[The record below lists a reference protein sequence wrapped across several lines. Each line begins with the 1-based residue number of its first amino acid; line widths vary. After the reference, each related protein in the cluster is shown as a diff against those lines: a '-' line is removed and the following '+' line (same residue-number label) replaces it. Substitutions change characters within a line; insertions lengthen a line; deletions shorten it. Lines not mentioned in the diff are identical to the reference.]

1 LFVNPPPKRR
11 PSAHALLLA
20 VGLAIG
26 LITPTAAAQ
35 RQPESDAAAE
45 AVIASAE
52 ASQLTRLAESGRFA
66 DLLARLR
73 ADFADV
79 EPDSQ
84 TGELI
89 AALQRYD
96 EHRAAYLQQRR
107 QTIQTRFEEAR
118 AALEKQQLEEA
129 LVALIEAH
137 GLAEEPQTIFAEPVV
152 IDTVA
157 QARAA
162 AAAAAKQHNWVESS
176 GIYRLLDLL
185 YEEEGSY
192 QDQLRQVAQ
201 HIRILGLYAPQVL
214 ESLYEARAKRL
225 AAEAEQD
232 ADADPDDEAG
242 EDDAEGVAD
251 PLAERPQIE
260 HEHWSKRLEGVDQP
274 MLEQAL
280 LWSARKHVDRGGYT
294 PMMLGAV
301 EGLITLLETEG
312 LEQTFPGLAD
322 AEKVRTFR
330 QHLDRTAA
338 QLKNPEQQIDRLQ
351 AEAIIDR
358 VIAVNDATVELPETV
373 LIYEMG
379 EGAMARLDDFTGII
393 WPEDLE
399 TFSRSTQG
407 AFFGVGIQISRRDGR
422 LVVVSPLENA
432 PAQRAG
438 IKAGDI
444 IATVDG
450 VKTDAWSLNR
460 AVAEITGPEGT
471 EVVLGIERGAQ
482 TLEVTIERAKIE
494 IESIRGWEHR
504 PLAEGGGWD
513 YWIDRDAGI
522 GYVRL
527 SQFIPQTADDLD
539 AAIARMQQQRDIRG
553 LILDLRFNP
562 GGLLDASIDIADR
575 FIDEG
580 PIVSTVDGLGNKTHT
595 ERARRFRTYEQFPL
609 IVLINEGSASAS
621 EIVAGALQDYGRAM
635 IIGSR
640 SFGKGSV
647 QDLFGLSNHKARLK
661 LTRQY
666 YMLPLGRIIHR
677 KDGAKRWGI
686 EPDLTVR
693 MTTEQVAEALELR
706 QDADILRDQRDP
718 AAEGDDAPA
727 TADDILAEGVDPQLE
742 TALLILKTRQ
752 LADRLAAR
760 DDDGAQALLE
770 GK

>member
-225 AAEAEQD
+225 AAEAAQD

-322 AEKVRTFR
+322 AEKLRTFR

-677 KDGAKRWGI
+677 KDGAKQWGI

-718 AAEGDDAPA
+718 EAEGDDAPA

>member
-1 LFVNPPPKRR
+1 LFVKPPPKRR

-225 AAEAEQD
+225 AAEAAQD

-621 EIVAGALQDYGRAM
+621 EIVAGAMQDYGRAM

>member
-621 EIVAGALQDYGRAM
+621 EIVAGAMQDYGRAM

>member
-312 LEQTFPGLAD
+312 LEETFPGLAD

-760 DDDGAQALLE
+760 DDDGAQALLND
-770 GK
+770 K

>member
-1 LFVNPPPKRR
+1 LFVNLPPKRR
-11 PSAHALLLA
+11 PSVFALLLA
-20 VGLAIG
+20 VGLAIS
-26 LITPTAAAQ
+26 LIPPTGSAQ
-35 RQPESDAAAE
+35 VATESEPGAE
-45 AVIASAE
+45 AILASAD

-73 ADFADV
+73 ADFEHV

-89 AALQRYD
+89 ASLQRFD
-96 EHRAAYLQQRR
+96 QNRAEYRQQRR
-107 QTIQTRFEEAR
+107 QTIQTKLEA
-118 AALEKQQLEEA
+118 AQQALEKQQLEEA

-137 GLAEEPQTIFAEPVV
+137 GLAEEPQTIFAKPVV

-162 AAAAAKQHNWVESS
+162 AAESAQKHNWVESS

-185 YEEEGSY
+185 YEEQGSY
-192 QDQLRQVAQ
+192 KNELRQVAQ
-201 HIRILGLYAPQVL
+201 HIRVLGLYAPEVL
-214 ESLYEARAKRL
+214 EALYEKRAERL
-225 AAEAEQD
+225 AAAAAEADED
-232 ADADPDDEAG
+232 ADA
-242 EDDAEGVAD
+242 EDADAEGAAD
-251 PLAERPQIE
+251 PLDERPQVE
-260 HEHWSKRLEGVDQP
+260 HEHWSKRLDGVDQP

-280 LWSARKHVDRGGYT
+280 LWSARKHVDRSGYT

-301 EGLITLLETEG
+301 EGLITLLETKG
-312 LEQTFPGLAD
+312 LEDTFPGLAD
-322 AEKVRTFR
+322 AEMVSTFR

-358 VIAVNDATVELPETV
+358 ILAVNDATVELPETV

-422 LVVVSPLENA
+422 LVVVSPLENT

-450 VKTDAWSLNR
+450 AKTDAWSLNR

-482 TLEVTIERAKIE
+482 TLEVTLERAKIE

-513 YWIDRDAGI
+513 FWIDQDAGI

-595 ERARRFRTYEQFPL
+595 ERARRFRTYEAFPL

-677 KDGAKRWGI
+677 KDGAKQWGI
-686 EPDLTVR
+686 EPDLTIR
-693 MTTEQVAEALELR
+693 MTTEQVADALELR
-706 QDADILRDQRDP
+706 QDADILRDEHAP
-718 AAEGDDAPA
+718 AAENENAPV

-742 TALLILKTRQ
+742 AALLILKTRQ
-752 LADRLAAR
+752 LADRLVAVE
-760 DDDGAQALLE
+760 DDGAQALLND
-770 GK
+770 K

>member
-1 LFVNPPPKRR
+1 
-11 PSAHALLLA
+11 LLLA
-20 VGLAIG
+20 VGLAVC
-26 LITPTAAAQ
+26 LITPPGVAQ
-35 RQPESDAAAE
+35 APSDAEPGAE
-45 AVIASAE
+45 AVLASTE
-52 ASQLTRLAESGRFA
+52 ATQLTRLAESGRFA

-73 ADFADV
+73 ADFEHV

-84 TGELI
+84 TGQLI
-89 AALQRYD
+89 AELERFDQN
-96 EHRAAYLQQRR
+96 RAAYLQQRR
-107 QTIQTRFEEAR
+107 QTIQTKLEEAR
-118 AALEKQQLEEA
+118 KALEKQQLEEA

-137 GLAEEPQTIFAEPVV
+137 GLAEEPQTIFARPVV
-152 IDTVA
+152 VDTVA

-162 AAAAAKQHNWVESS
+162 AAESAKKHNWVESS

-185 YEEEGSY
+185 YEDEGSY
-192 QDQLRQVAQ
+192 KDELRQVAQ
-201 HIRILGLYAPQVL
+201 HIRVLGLYAPEVL
-214 ESLYEARAKRL
+214 EALYEARAERL
-225 AAEAEQD
+225 AAVAAQADAENDDADVD
-232 ADADPDDEAG
+232 ADADADEA
-242 EDDAEGVAD
+242 DDVAD
-251 PLAERPQIE
+251 PLEERPQVE

-280 LWSARKHVDRGGYT
+280 LWSARKHVDRDGYT

-301 EGLITLLETEG
+301 EGLITLLETQG
-312 LEQTFPGLAD
+312 LDETFPGLAD

-338 QLKNPEQQIDRLQ
+338 QLKNPEQKIDRLE
-351 AEAIIDR
+351 AEALIDR
-358 VIAVNDATVELPETV
+358 ILAVNDATVELPETV

-379 EGAMARLDDFTGII
+379 EGAMARLDDFTSII

-422 LVVVSPLENA
+422 LVVVSPLENT

-450 VKTDAWSLNR
+450 AKTDAWSLNR
-460 AVAEITGPEGT
+460 AVAEITGPEGS

-482 TLEVTIERAKIE
+482 TLEVTLERAKIE

-513 YWIDRDAGI
+513 FWIDQDAGI

-539 AAIARMQQQRDIRG
+539 AAIARMQQERDIRG

-595 ERARRFRTYEQFPL
+595 ERARRFRTYEDFPL
-609 IVLINEGSASAS
+609 IVLVNEGSASAS

-647 QDLFGLSNHKARLK
+647 QDLFGLSKHQARLK

-677 KDGAKRWGI
+677 KDGAKQWGI

-693 MTTEQVAEALELR
+693 MTTEQVADALELR
-706 QDADILRDQRDP
+706 QDADILRDDRAP
-718 AAEGDDAPA
+718 AAEGQEAPA
-727 TADDILAEGVDPQLE
+727 TADDILIEGVDPQLE
-742 TALLILKTRQ
+742 AALLILKTRQ
-752 LADRLAAR
+752 LADRLVAV

>member
-225 AAEAEQD
+225 AAEAAQD

-539 AAIARMQQQRDIRG
+539 AAIACMQQQRDIRG

-621 EIVAGALQDYGRAM
+621 EIVAGAMQDYGRAM